1 MVDVSNGCTIVGT
14 LVHGE
19 EQFLVN
25 VLDLAFDDG
34 VMFTIYPW
42 QSTRR
47 TRGQRQSTRRTRGQ
61 PIFRSVGPRFEWR
74 SLTTAWET
82 ERHRAFVCGG
92 NFSEQEAG
100 RW

>member
-47 TRGQRQSTRRTRGQ
+47 TRGQ

-82 ERHRAFVCGG
+82 ERHRALVCGG